1 MLPICHFATAGNN
14 LTTPKSLFIECWG
27 ISIHTY
33 HIASLVHSILCFSVH
48 DLRPC
53 QQDCGYRLRAQKLG
67 CKSIYRWCGS
77 VSKHLFLPY
86 VASTSS
92 HSIRSFGYYSC
103 EGVEN
108 AAIKCS
114 LKCGPGFEGPPE
126 KVQVL
131 KIMVDCGSR
140 FLDSARKLSWQ
151 LNKPK
156 KERCSMLR
164 KV

>member
-1 MLPICHFATAGNN
+1 MLPIRHFATAGNN

-33 HIASLVHSILCFSVH
+33 HIASLAHSILCFSIH
-48 DLRPC
+48 DLRPF

-77 VSKHLFLPY
+77 VSKHVFLPY

-92 HSIRSFGYYSC
+92 QSIRAFGYYSC

-108 AAIKCS
+108 AAIRHS
-114 LKCGPGFEGPPE
+114 LKCGPSFEGPQS

-131 KIMVDCGSR
+131 KIMIDCGSR
-140 FLDSARKLSWQ
+140 FQDSARKLSWQ

-164 KV
+164 KM